1 MAKSKKQASKNAKSA
16 ARVRA
21 AQQQKRQ
28 RIQWSIGIVVLVVAA
43 VAILVLVKSSKE
55 DSSVSYSAE
64 PAPASISED
73 LAAVPLDAIAAAY
86 AANPPQ
92 NPVAPN
98 PEGEE
103 RAEGE
108 KPEVLYVGAE
118 FCQYCAG
125 ERWALN
131 VALSK
136 FGEFSDLQLITSSG
150 LDVPTL
156 SYVGSEYASEHVAF
170 NPIEL
175 QDQNGDP
182 LEDATDEEMELF
194 RGLGGGS
201 FPFIDFGGK
210 AYQQGGSVDIDVLIG
225 RSQTDIA
232 GELAKSTAD
241 DTDPNSIPGTVN
253 ATAGEFIRTICELT
267 GEQPAD
273 VCQAVPA
280 A

>member
-1 MAKSKKQASKNAKSA
+1 MAKSNKKASKNA

-28 RIQWSIGIVVLVVAA
+28 RMQWSIGIVVLVVAA
-43 VAILVLVKSSKE
+43 VVVLVLVKSSKG
-55 DSSVSYSAE
+55 DSTTSYAAT
-64 PAPASISED
+64 PAPTSISED
-73 LAAVPLDAIAAAY
+73 LAAVPLEAIAAAY

-92 NPVAPN
+92 NPVKPN
-98 PEGEE
+98 PNPADL
-103 RAEGE
+103 AEGD
-108 KPEVLYVGAE
+108 KPEVLYIGAE

-156 SYVGSEYASEHVAF
+156 AYVGSKYTSDHVVF

-175 QDQNGDP
+175 QDQQGEP
-182 LEDATDEEMELF
+182 LEDATEEEMELF
-194 RGLGGGS
+194 RTLGGGS

-210 AYQQGGSVDIDVLIG
+210 AFQQGGSVDIDVLIG
-225 RSQTDIA
+225 KSQADIA
-232 GELAKSTAD
+232 AALAKSTAS
-241 DTDPNSIPGTVN
+241 DTDPNSVPGSVN
-253 ATAGEFIRTICELT
+253 AAAGEFIRTICEQT

-273 VCQAVPA
+273 VCKAIPA